1 MNSFGFRLVFFP
13 ALALFIAGWAVLSQ
27 PRKPAQS
34 PPYIAGTVY
43 NPADSFTPAPFPE
56 VSDMPDYATP
66 YLPNPQL
73 SYVPSTEEKDE
84 NMNGMPDAMEAAI
97 EDPEINCIALT
108 VFIEARGESTL
119 GQALVASSVVNRAR
133 SLGIDECSVVSAS
146 GQYHSTLSADPW
158 MIDADSWSRSVEI
171 ARIVRSDEYDL
182 ASCRGVTH
190 FHAHSVTPHWASK
203 LNYACKVDGHTY
215 YRMPQ

>member
-1 MNSFGFRLVFFP
+1 MKHIPTGIILAIFVGWGILAITREP
-13 ALALFIAGWAVLSQ
+13 ARS
-27 PRKPAQS
+27 PS

-43 NPADSFTPAPFPE
+43 NPAASFVPAPFPDLSE
-56 VSDMPDYATP
+56 FESPAAYVPPPIVIPDYAP
-66 YLPNPQL
+66 P
-73 SYVPSTEEKDE
+73 V
-84 NMNGMPDAMEAAI
+84 AA
-97 EDPEINCIALT
+97 DPEVNCIALT

-133 SLGIDECSVVSAS
+133 SLGIDECSVVDAS
-146 GQYHSTLSADPW
+146 GQYTGTLSADPW
-158 MIDADSWSRSVEI
+158 LIDKMSWQRSLDV
-171 ARIVRSDEYDL
+171 AQLVRSGEYDL

-190 FHAHSVTPHWASK
+190 FHADSVNPHWASK

>member
-1 MNSFGFRLVFFP
+1 MKHIPTGIILAIAMGAGILAITREP
-13 ALALFIAGWAVLSQ
+13 A
-27 PRKPAQS
+27 RKPA

-43 NPADSFTPAPFPE
+43 NPAASFVPAPFPDLSE
-56 VSDMPDYATP
+56 FESPAAYIPPPIVIPDYTP
-66 YLPNPQL
+66 PVVE
-73 SYVPSTEEKDE
+73 VPEV
-84 NMNGMPDAMEAAI
+84 
-97 EDPEINCIALT
+97 NCIALT

-133 SLGIDECSVVSAS
+133 SLGIDECSVVTAA

-158 MIDADSWSRSVEI
+158 LIDADSWRRSLDI

-190 FHAHSVTPHWASK
+190 FHANSVEPHWSSK